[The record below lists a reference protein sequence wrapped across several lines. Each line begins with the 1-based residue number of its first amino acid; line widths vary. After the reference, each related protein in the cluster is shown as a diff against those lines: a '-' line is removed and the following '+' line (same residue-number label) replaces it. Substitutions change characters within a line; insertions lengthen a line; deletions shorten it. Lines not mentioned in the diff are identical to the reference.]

1 MWEVYSIDRVEI
13 EYVYTFETDKGEN
26 NPLLITD
33 VKGRR
38 HGYRIGLDTLIVHAE
53 NYECHKCLNAIKRL
67 MFINESVSIP
77 PQEYYGNV

>member
-1 MWEVYSIDRVEI
+1 MVKTILYI
-13 EYVYTFETDKGEN
+13 K
-26 NPLLITD
+26 TD

-53 NYECHKCLNAIKRL
+53 NDECHKYNYRFI
-67 MFINESVSIP
+67 FINESVSIP